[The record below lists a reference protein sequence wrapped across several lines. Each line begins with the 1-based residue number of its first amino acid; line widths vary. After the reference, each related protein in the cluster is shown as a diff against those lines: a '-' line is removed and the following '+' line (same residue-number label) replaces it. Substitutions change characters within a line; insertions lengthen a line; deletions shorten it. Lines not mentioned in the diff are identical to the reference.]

1 MSEVTDAD
9 MALALESFLQPRL
22 SIILIG
28 HGRITARTI
37 DANIKFLHNSL
48 FSENIDES
56 EFTEYMT
63 SFRYISACRSG
74 NVSTS
79 SVDSTLPDLMKEIGI
94 VKDTDTDFIFDPTL
108 NMLAS
113 AKAKAMPASVK
124 RVKCKNM
131 DESVAIAR
139 MKDDIERTGSDGL
152 FRDYNV
158 NLGNMDKIYEFDAD
172 CEQNIWVI
180 SKDRPTSLQDY
191 IFIGLSDQAALILTN
206 INNIIYKRTK
216 STKLPLSLLLL
227 FAFKSGIGFSMI
239 DYSCSG
245 VKHESH
251 AYSRAKHIK
260 RDAIRSSAEQRRH
273 RILENHHIRATQS
286 VNPLIRNIIKKS
298 KSKREDTF
306 NSMRAKGKMRRK
318 RKTKKRR

>member
-1 MSEVTDAD
+1 MSEFTDSD
-9 MALALESFLQPRL
+9 MMLALDSFLQPRL
-22 SIILIG
+22 SIVLIG
-28 HGRITARTI
+28 HGRITTKTI

-48 FSENIDES
+48 FSENIDEAA
-56 EFTEYMT
+56 FNKYMT

-79 SVDSTLPDLMKEIGI
+79 TVDSTLPDLMKEIGN
-94 VKDTDTDFIFDPTL
+94 VKDTDPDFIFDPTL

-124 RVKCKNM
+124 RIKCKNM
-131 DESVAIAR
+131 NESVAIAR

-152 FRDYNV
+152 FRDYNID
-158 NLGNMDKIYEFDAD
+158 LGMDKIYEFDTE

-180 SKDRPTSLQDY
+180 SKDRPTSIQDY
-191 IFIGLSDQAALILTN
+191 IFIGLSDQAAIILTN

-245 VKHESH
+245 VKLESH
-251 AYSRAKHIK
+251 AYSRAKHIN
-260 RDAIRSSAEQRRH
+260 RDATRSTDEKRRH
-273 RILENHHIRATQS
+273 RILERHHNRITQS
-286 VNPLIRNIIKKS
+286 VNPLIHNIIKKS
-298 KSKREDTF
+298 KSKREAAF
-306 NSMRAKGKMRRK
+306 NSLRAKGRIQRK